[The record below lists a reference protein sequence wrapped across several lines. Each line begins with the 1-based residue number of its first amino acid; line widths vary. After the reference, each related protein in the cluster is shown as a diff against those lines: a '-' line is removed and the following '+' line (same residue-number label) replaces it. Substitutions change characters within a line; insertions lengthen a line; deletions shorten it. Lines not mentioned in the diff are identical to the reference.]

1 MSDAVLPTGESLELD
16 FNGHTVRALMIKGV
30 PFMALPDILDACGYN
45 DKAGHRVHSESFP
58 SFGKHVGIEEPDQ
71 EIPGEP
77 CETVFL
83 SPTGIFYWSVQMD
96 PARTDK
102 FTAWARRE
110 AHRLCPDA
118 ARDDHGVYLAL
129 VPGEDGWTHIPPG
142 PPSRY
147 SGWKR
152 EWQDLKDAHLI
163 AWIRATEANS
173 QIKVRLWMEATGR
186 AV

>member
-1 MSDAVLPTGESLELD
+1 MSDTVSPYGESLELN
-16 FNGHTVRALMIKGV
+16 FKGNTVRALMIKGV

-45 DKAGHRVHSESFP
+45 DKAARGVYAESFP
-58 SFGKHVGIEEPDQ
+58 SFGKHVGIEEPVS

-77 CETVFL
+77 RETVLL
-83 SPTGIFYWSVQMD
+83 SPTGIYYWSAQMD
-96 PARTDK
+96 PVRTDK

-118 ARDDHGVYLAL
+118 ARDDPGVYLAL
-129 VPGEDGWTHIPPG
+129 VPGADGWTHIPPG

-152 EWQDLKDAHLI
+152 EWQDLKDARLI
-163 AWIRATEANS
+163 AWIKATEANS
-173 QIKVRLWMEATGR
+173 QIKVQLWMDEKRR
-186 AV
+186 AG